1 MASAVWCG
9 DRTLEWRGSYR
20 EPLLRKTVT
29 LPTSYVDQL
38 AVLGHGNLSDSI
50 RFLLECAYTSAGV
63 RLDPPT
69 LAP

>member
-1 MASAVWCG
+1 MVRAAAAVAAP
-9 DRTLEWRGSYR
+9 GSTYYR

-38 AVLGHGNLSDSI
+38 TVLGHGNLSDGI
-50 RFLLECAYTSAGV
+50 RFLLECAHTSAGV

-69 LAP
+69 LDP